1 MADHSHATPS
11 ATPHVHGTMDVTDHQ
26 RTFEGFM
33 RFWVYLAATAIGGYA
48 WEKAGYAWYDTV
60 CDRNLAQDADFEAF
74 AKLTIAHG
82 EKRSGG
88 DVGAAIKQAW
98 EQVGVL

>member
-1 MADHSHATPS
+1 E
-11 ATPHVHGTMDVTDHQ
+11 
-26 RTFEGFM
+26 R
-33 RFWVYLAATAIGGYA
+33 
-48 WEKAGYAWYDTV
+48 AGYAWYDTV
-60 CDRNLAQDADFEAF
+60 CDRNLARDADFEAF
-74 AKLTIAHG
+74 AKLTVAHG